1 MSIKELFSDSKKWYI
16 ETRKRRR
23 STTTTKKKSTLCGTN
38 SSSSND
44 NDDIFIEGL
53 DSFGCYL
60 LCNCLSNLETKLEL
74 NFDLTNM
81 TKERHV
87 KGITE
92 KFDEFQEEIKWKDKS
107 INSLSGQVS

>member
-1 MSIKELFSDSKKWYI
+1 MSIKELFSDSKSDTLKQ
-16 ETRKRRR
+16 ENVEDQQQQQ
-23 STTTTKKKSTLCGTN
+23 KKSTLCGTN

-74 NFDLTNM
+74 IFDLTNM

>member
-1 MSIKELFSDSKKWYI
+1 M
-16 ETRKRRR
+16 TRK
-23 STTTTKKKSTLCGTN
+23 SVTLKQENIDQKTKKTKKKTNKQKKSTLCGTN

-74 NFDLTNM
+74 IFNLTNM

-92 KFDEFQEEIKWKDKS
+92 KFDEFQTEIKWKDES
-107 INSLSGQVS
+107 INSLSEQVS